1 MAKLILLLMT
11 IFSTLVPLFA
21 ASSKKPAKRTLRS
34 LQIATVVVTF
44 VWAYLCLT
52 YYPQL
57 VSVD

>member
-1 MAKLILLLMT
+1 MAKLILLLL
-11 IFSTLVPLFA
+11 ILFSTLVPLTVA
-21 ASSKKPAKRTLRS
+21 GSKTPKRTIRNV
-34 LQIATVVVTF
+34 QIATAVMTF